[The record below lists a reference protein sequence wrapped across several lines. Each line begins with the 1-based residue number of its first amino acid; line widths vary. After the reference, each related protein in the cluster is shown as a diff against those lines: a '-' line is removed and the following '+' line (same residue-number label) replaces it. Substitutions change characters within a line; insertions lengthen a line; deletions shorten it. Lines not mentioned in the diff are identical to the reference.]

1 MGAFKSAAG
10 AVTDWTSND
19 NQYCVEVNKN
29 DLNVGRMASQLNS
42 KWRDG
47 WRLAHVLEQKGNTV
61 MVFERR
67 AAA

>member
-1 MGAFKSAAG
+1 MGVFKTAAG
-10 AVTDWTSND
+10 AVTDWTAND

-29 DLNVGRMASQLNS
+29 DLNVGRMTAQLNS

-47 WRLAHVLEQKGNTV
+47 WRLAHVLEQNGNTV

-67 AAA
+67 DG